1 LNLFNVIPVK
11 AGIYCTFSVTKQPFK
26 WIPAYA
32 GMTAAKSFAM
42 TENFLS
48 LEKNSKLITKY

>member
-32 GMTAAKSFAM
+32 GMTATKSFVM
-42 TENFLS
+42 TENFLT
-48 LEKNSKLITKY
+48 L